1 MTDREWDEKLHIE
14 TGGRDASFEDDNHH
28 PYEPTPYAVLERIA
42 QSGYLHPGDQ
52 IVDYGSGKGR
62 AAFYFHSQLGCSV
75 IGIEREA
82 ALYQDAMDN
91 AVSYR
96 EGTGLQTDGFP
107 GIWFLCEDAE
117 QYEIPETDAFYFFN
131 PFSVTILR
139 SVIRRILES
148 FYTYGRATKLFFY
161 YPEDECVAYLMTE
174 EELEYFDDI
183 STKDLFGDDPREC
196 VLVFGIG

>member
-14 TGGRDASFEDDNHH
+14 TAGRDDSFEDDHH
-28 PYEPTPYAVLERIA
+28 PPYEPTPYAVLERIA

-96 EGTGLQTDGFP
+96 EGTGLQTDGVP
-107 GIWFLCEDAE
+107 GMWVRCE
-117 QYEIPETDAFYFFN
+117 
-131 PFSVTILR
+131 
-139 SVIRRILES
+139 
-148 FYTYGRATKLFFY
+148 
-161 YPEDECVAYLMTE
+161 
-174 EELEYFDDI
+174 
-183 STKDLFGDDPREC
+183 
-196 VLVFGIG
+196 